1 MLKEATKFPKHI
13 FLDGTFDKWL
23 HKTIFWSQVNA
34 YPFEALNSLSLKQLQ
49 IDIQHITIWRRGGKF
64 IFCHCHWSFHL
75 ASWVWRFVIIII
87 LHSGFWI
94 QTQVWP
100 PKHSGITNFTKE
112 VFPIP
117 NKSLDFGLNFVKQL
131 VFRLYIF
138 FGVDVINFWHQKMES
153 NLALVLFFWCWK
165 FLAIAKT
172 FLVLTFDTKSWR
184 PRAPD
189 F

>member
-1 MLKEATKFPKHI
+1 MSKRYFGWNWNQSGVLKEATKFPKHR

-87 LHSGFWI
+87 LHPGFWI

-100 PKHSGITNFTKE
+100 LKHSGITNFTKE

-117 NKSLDFGLNFVKQL
+117 NKSLDFGSNFVKQL

-138 FGVDVINFWHQKMES
+138 FGVDVINF
-153 NLALVLFFWCWK
+153 
-165 FLAIAKT
+165 
-172 FLVLTFDTKSWR
+172 
-184 PRAPD
+184 
-189 F
+189 